1 MTQHPQVTK
10 TQAELWLQDPVTK
23 ALLQCLDWYQ
33 DDIRD
38 EINSGSC
45 VDKTNADLTLA
56 LISQRQGQIEG
67 LVTASGFEQLLDRYE
82 MIEVASHVQA
92 V

>member
-1 MTQHPQVTK
+1 
-10 TQAELWLQDPVTK
+10 LI
-23 ALLQCLDWYQ
+23 QCLEWYQ
-33 DDIRD
+33 DDIKD
-38 EINSGSC
+38 EINTGSC

-67 LVTASGFEQLLDRYE
+67 LVTASQFEPLLNRYS
-82 MIEVASHVQA
+82 MIGEVNHVQA